1 MSPFYNV
8 IELVKTA
15 SPREGFYL
23 DAAACTRIE
32 LVPLAW
38 QASIVATRLTGH
50 KQDAF
55 VYTCALPTELINQ
68 LMAVDI
74 GIEPMTSSSL
84 NQTLLNSVLYIL
96 TFNY

>member
-32 LVPLAW
+32 LVPLA
-38 QASIVATRLTGH
+38 
-50 KQDAF
+50 
-55 VYTCALPTELINQ
+55 
-68 LMAVDI
+68 
-74 GIEPMTSSSL
+74 
-84 NQTLLNSVLYIL
+84 
-96 TFNY
+96 